1 MSPFNGV
8 KVFCATLFRDREA
21 LGEKVTRWLEDART
35 QIPGFQI
42 VDIMIRQSSDEAF
55 HCVSIIVLFN
65 ENLATKEKKRG

>member
-21 LGEKVTRWLEDART
+21 LGETVTRWLDEARARR
-35 QIPGFQI
+35 PGFQI
-42 VDIMIRQSSDEAF
+42 VDVIVRQSSDEAF
-55 HCVSIIVLFN
+55 HCVSIIILFN